1 MPQIASSLSLRIVI
15 AVLLLQIYLFQITG
29 LFNLLDIFSPVLQN
43 SRNNNSSNTNLKSTK
58 KVPNFI
64 LLSPP
69 KCGAII
75 IDKFLSYHPHLTS
88 AFTKNIRYFDEFYDH
103 GEEWY
108 LNQLYNHYS
117 PRRTKTNDER
127 FNRQNLTDPDF
138 QELFYETSESY
149 FNNIETIRKISNTFR
164 QEKSTKIIIST
175 CNPTLRAY
183 NLYKFRKYTTNSNAD
198 FKNFIE
204 KNLPK
209 IIESFESDGK
219 SPYEFNSKMA
229 MFENYKKS
237 LDSYIFQTWSI
248 FLDGFLHP
256 YINWWRNS
264 PFGKSRGDPNS
275 VSKILLV
282 NFEYFKET
290 PWIVLNNIE
299 EFLGIENFFQESLF
313 QKSSNDDKYFL
324 KDISEVETIWGRDYL
339 KVEDVPE
346 EGRMVL
352 ENFYEKFSKK

>member
-138 QELFYETSESY
+138 QELF
-149 FNNIETIRKISNTFR
+149 
-164 QEKSTKIIIST
+164 
-175 CNPTLRAY
+175 
-183 NLYKFRKYTTNSNAD
+183 
-198 FKNFIE
+198 
-204 KNLPK
+204 
-209 IIESFESDGK
+209 
-219 SPYEFNSKMA
+219 
-229 MFENYKKS
+229 
-237 LDSYIFQTWSI
+237 
-248 FLDGFLHP
+248 
-256 YINWWRNS
+256 
-264 PFGKSRGDPNS
+264 SRGH
-275 VSKILLV
+275 
-282 NFEYFKET
+282 
-290 PWIVLNNIE
+290 
-299 EFLGIENFFQESLF
+299 SL
-313 QKSSNDDKYFL
+313 SRGRG
-324 KDISEVETIWGRDYL
+324 EV
-339 KVEDVPE
+339 
-346 EGRMVL
+346 
-352 ENFYEKFSKK
+352 